1 MTGFS
6 TGSPRQ
12 DAQADFT
19 RQRRRRAFERLIR
32 RLRREPDDVDVM
44 LPYEEVIAAL
54 GFTGQR
60 ELGVQVV
67 PLDAIVGSVD
77 RTVDF
82 DRQFHPTSSKTRA
95 RWESIAMALRRGEA
109 LPPISLFKIGPLHF
123 VRDGHHR
130 VSVAKAHGLADI
142 EAYVTEVY
150 TELGSDGEIRPAHL
164 PMKGHERVFR
174 ERVPLPAPAYDEIRL
189 PNPWHYAAL
198 AEGVEAWG
206 FRAMQARGHHMSREQ
221 VAREWLEEEYR
232 PVVAV
237 LRDCDLIGGRTEGE
251 AYMRI
256 VTERYRLLRT
266 HEWTPEIWER
276 LKGEL
281 R

>member
-6 TGSPRQ
+6 TGSARQ

-19 RQRRRRAFERLIR
+19 RQRRRRAFERLIS
-32 RLRREPDDVDVM
+32 RLRREPDDIDVM
-44 LPYEEVIAAL
+44 LPYAEVIAAL

-60 ELGVQVV
+60 DKGLQVV
-67 PLDAIVGSVD
+67 PLDEIVGSVD
-77 RTVDF
+77 RTAEF
-82 DRQFHPTSSKTRA
+82 DRHFHPTSAKTRE
-95 RWESIAMALRRGEA
+95 RWERIAMALRRGESV
-109 LPPISLFKIGPLHF
+109 PPVSLYKIGPLYF

-130 VSVAKAHGLADI
+130 ISVAKAHGLADI
-142 EAYVTEVY
+142 EAYVTEVF
-150 TELGSDGEIRPAHL
+150 TELGPDGEIRAAQL
-164 PMKGHERVFR
+164 PMKNHERMFR
-174 ERVPLPAPAYDEIRL
+174 ERVPLPGPAYDEVRL
-189 PNPWHYAAL
+189 PDPWHYAAL

-221 VAREWLEEEYR
+221 IARLWLDEEFR

-237 LRDCDLIGGRTEGE
+237 LRECDLVGKRTECE
-251 AYMRI
+251 AYMRV

-266 HEWTPEIWER
+266 HSWSPEIWER